1 MIYGQKVLTFKICLQ
16 GKTTGSEIAPGYYFP
31 QIFSE
36 NNNSLNHN
44 HKTAIRTFFTNFNN
58 LTCGKDKF
66 VFEGIESVQC
76 GTAYRTN
83 SLLFSLGTR
92 DSFLGQQIPGD
103 YVFGETTKK
112 DVKIDNAA
120 KKEHVDIHWLKLNR
134 KIYEPN
140 PKHKADYGWGSIM
153 DLEEKEAQYVLDRA
167 IMADKDEKH
176 LIARYHDVY
185 YSFRCHWRNFY
196 HGYQDNSMPK
206 APQGT
211 SSALRGF
218 WHFDSIP
225 YGTPGGLHTSS
236 DTLPLRYSA
245 IPAISH
251 PLINRV
257 WLHAGIGVLNFCG
270 LPFIASRI
278 F

>member
-1 MIYGQKVLTFKICLQ
+1 MEIIFNDIAMHYQFKDKYDAIEKMKIGIETLLYLRKQDSTFKICSQ
-16 GKTTGSEIAPGYYFP
+16 GKITGSEIAPGYYFP

-58 LTCGKDKF
+58 LTCGTDKF

-76 GTAYRTN
+76 GMAYRTN

-140 PKHKADYGWGSIM
+140 PKHKANYGWGSIM

-196 HGYQDNSMPK
+196 HGYQDNSMPEDMK
-206 APQGT
+206 RRLT
-211 SSALRGF
+211 N
-218 WHFDSIP
+218 IP
-225 YGTPGGLHTSS
+225 PIT
-236 DTLPLRYSA
+236 
-245 IPAISH
+245 
-251 PLINRV
+251 
-257 WLHAGIGVLNFCG
+257 
-270 LPFIASRI
+270 
-278 F
+278 